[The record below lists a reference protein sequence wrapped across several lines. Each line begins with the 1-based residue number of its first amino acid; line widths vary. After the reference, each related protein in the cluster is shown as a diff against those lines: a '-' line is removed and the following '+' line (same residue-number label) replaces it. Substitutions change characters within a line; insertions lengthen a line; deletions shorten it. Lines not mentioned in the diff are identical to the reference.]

1 MLGEKT
7 FRKLADQILAK
18 SKADQTEVL
27 FQAGDSALTR
37 FANSYIHQNVAES
50 NTAVR
55 LRVVIG
61 KRTGVATTND
71 VSAAGLD
78 KALETAVLVAG
89 FQPEIPDMPPMPG
102 PQPVPLAASFSEA
115 TANATPE
122 LRARAAGV
130 FCTLARENGLIAAG
144 AFRTDV
150 GEMGVANS
158 LGQFAYHASTAADV
172 STVIMGDDSSGYN
185 AAAAV
190 DVRDLDVEKL
200 AAEAV
205 NKALQSR
212 NPRSLPEG
220 EYPVVLE
227 HHAAANIVEMLAYL
241 AFSALAVQE
250 GRSFMGGKFGEQVMS
265 PMISIWDNGL
275 DPTGIPMPF
284 DFEGAPKQRVDFIK
298 NGVAVGVAHDSAT
311 ALKDGVRS
319 TGHSLPMPNSQGPFP
334 LNMFMAPG
342 ELSLEEMLAGLD
354 KGLLVTRFHYTV
366 PVHPAKVVVTGMT
379 RDGTFWVEKGEIAYP
394 VKNLR
399 FTESY
404 LDAFNG
410 VEAVG
415 RQTHMMGSGFEI
427 GGTRA
432 PSVRLAKFRFTGTT
446 EF

>member
-1 MLGEKT
+1 MLGEKS
-7 FRKLADQILAK
+7 FRKLADQVMAK

-50 NTAVR
+50 NAGVR
-55 LRVVIG
+55 LRVAIG

-71 VSAAGLD
+71 LSESGLE
-78 KALETAVLVAG
+78 KAQETAMLVAG
-89 FQPEIPDMPPMPG
+89 FQPENPDVPPMPG
-102 PQPVPLAASFSEA
+102 PQTVPLAAAFVEA

-122 LRARAAGV
+122 FRARAAGV
-130 FCTLARENGLIAAG
+130 FCRLAREKGLIAAG
-144 AFRTDV
+144 AFQTDV
-150 GEMGVANS
+150 SEMGVANS
-158 LGQFAYHASTAADV
+158 LGNFAYHASTGASVTA
-172 STVIMGDDSSGYN
+172 VIMSEDSSGYS

-190 DVRDLDVEKL
+190 DVRDLDVQAL

-205 NKALQSR
+205 GKALRSR
-212 NPRSLPEG
+212 NPRPLPAG

-227 HHAAANIVEMLAYL
+227 HYAAGSIVEMMGYL

-250 GRSFMGGKFGEQVMS
+250 GRSFMAGKIGEQVMS
-265 PMISIWDNGL
+265 PLVSIWDNGL
-275 DPTGIPMPF
+275 DPSGLPAPF
-284 DFEGAPKQRVDFIK
+284 DFEGAPKQRVDLIRS
-298 NGVAVGVAHDSAT
+298 GMAVGVVHDSAT
-311 ALKDGVRS
+311 AMKDGVRS
-319 TGHSLPMPNSQGPFP
+319 TGHSLPMPNPQGPFA
-334 LNMFMAPG
+334 LNLFMAPG
-342 ELSLEEMLAGLD
+342 GATVEEMIGGLD
-354 KGLLVTRFHYTV
+354 EGLLVTRFHYTV
-366 PVHPAKVVVTGMT
+366 PVHPAKVTVTGMT

-415 RQTHMMGSGFEI
+415 RETHLLGSGFEI
-427 GGTRA
+427 GGTRVPA
-432 PSVRLAKFRFTGTT
+432 VRLARFRFTGTT